1 VLLKVV
7 LSTLAFTAFELP
19 PNGAIGTK
27 ILEFLFHSRP
37 DLVRTLFSR
46 HPMWSP
52 FFTTIVLL
60 FTIWTWILWH
70 GLLTRELSFC
80 VLPWIIFTVNNI
92 INYIL
97 DHKNLHGSL
106 NMSYVHSSHYE
117 VEKKEYKG
125 YTFCQIMTI
134 YIAVTR
140 VRLAFLVCLKRF
152 EWYALFIKK
161 KKKYKT
167 LLTTLWFA
175 QLVGNCICRFMSD
188 LKMIHHLFSL
198 SLSLSLSRV
207 SWSNWGGHTDG
218 GFGFLIVYTNGSNIV
233 HYRCYSQCR

>member
-80 VLPWIIFTVNNI
+80 VLPWIVFTVNNI

-106 NMSYVHSSHYE
+106 NMSFVHSSHYE

-134 YIAVTR
+134 YIAATR

-161 KKKYKT
+161 KKKIQDTSHNTMICSACWKLHLQVYVGSKNDPP
-167 LLTTLWFA
+167 
-175 QLVGNCICRFMSD
+175 LV
-188 LKMIHHLFSL
+188 LSL
-198 SLSLSLSRV
+198 SLSLSLK
-207 SWSNWGGHTDG
+207 G
-218 GFGFLIVYTNGSNIV
+218 
-233 HYRCYSQCR
+233 